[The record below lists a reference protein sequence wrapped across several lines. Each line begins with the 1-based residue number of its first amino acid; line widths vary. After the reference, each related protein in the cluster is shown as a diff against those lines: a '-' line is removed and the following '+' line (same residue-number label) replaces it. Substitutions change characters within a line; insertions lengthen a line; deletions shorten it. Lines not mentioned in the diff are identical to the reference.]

1 MIKAGEMNQ
10 YGEAGEI
17 KPNELTQTDLCN
29 DGVMKTTENKQS
41 DISEDDGVIKANEL
55 CLSGTSV
62 SEGINADKINQADQV
77 IKVNELTQSHP
88 CDHGGEF
95 KVRFCCL

>member
-1 MIKAGEMNQ
+1 MIKAGEINQ
-10 YGEAGEI
+10 YGEAGES

-77 IKVNELTQSHP
+77 IKGRELTESYS
-88 CDHGGEF
+88 CDDGGVF
-95 KVRFCCL
+95 KVIFCFY